1 MEFVDRPRNAPKS
14 QVEGWNLT
22 ARRKENFEM
31 DERTQLLRT
40 TGNADRSRANLSC
53 YRWQKLGRGLYQT
66 PIAAQF

>member
-40 TGNADRSRANLSC
+40 TGGVAND
-53 YRWQKLGRGLYQT
+53 
-66 PIAAQF
+66 